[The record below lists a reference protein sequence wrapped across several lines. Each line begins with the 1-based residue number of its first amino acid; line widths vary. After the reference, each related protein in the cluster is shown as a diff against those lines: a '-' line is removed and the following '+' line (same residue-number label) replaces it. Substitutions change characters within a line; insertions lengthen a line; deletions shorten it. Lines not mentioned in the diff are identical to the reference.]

1 VIYVVRSWP
10 RLSQTFVLGE
20 VLALERR
27 GVDVELFALGRS
39 GETLVQPEVADVRAR
54 VSYPEDAADAQRTR
68 ADHALVAAAVPQRY
82 AATVAYARTRPW
94 LADGYATATV
104 RECLDRAVSVAAAVL
119 GAAGGRAGGA
129 PPTHVHAH
137 FAHDPA
143 LVGLLTARLTGLPFS
158 LTAHARDVYQ
168 VPPRALAERARA
180 ATCVVTCCRANAAH
194 LRRVL
199 PDASRDRVRV
209 LHHGVRLDR
218 FRPADR
224 LPEHAVPQ
232 LVSVGRLVQKKGF
245 GDLLEACALVAG
257 TGLEFRLDLVGD
269 GPLRPDVERRVTELG
284 LAGTVRLV
292 GEQDSAAVLARL
304 RAADAFVLT
313 PWVPPDGDRDGVP
326 NVVVEAMACGLPVVA
341 TDAGGVADAVT
352 HDVDGLLA
360 PPRDVPAVAACLTRV
375 LTDAATR
382 RRLGAAARERAEA
395 DFDVDAAAAA
405 LVDVFGLREAP
416 SVGAR
421 QPAGV
426 LS

>member
-1 VIYVVRSWP
+1 MIYVVRSWP

-27 GVDVELFALGRS
+27 GVDVELFALVRS

-54 VSYPEDAADAQRTR
+54 VSYLEDAADAQRTR
-68 ADHALVAAAVPQRY
+68 ADHALVAAADPQRY
-82 AATVAYARTRPW
+82 ASTVAWARTRPW

-104 RECLDRAVSVAAAVL
+104 RECLDRAVSLAAAVL
-119 GAAGGRAGGA
+119 GGAVGRAGGA

-143 LVGLLTARLTGLPFS
+143 LVGLLAARLTGLPFS

-168 VPPRALAERARA
+168 VPPRALGERARA
-180 ATCVVTCCRANAAH
+180 ATCVLTCCRANAVH

-199 PDASRDRVRV
+199 PGAAGDRVRL

-224 LPEHAVPQ
+224 LPERAVPQ
-232 LVSVGRLVQKKGF
+232 LVSVGRLVEKKGF

-257 TGLEFRLDLVGD
+257 AGLTFRLDLVGD
-269 GPLRPDVERRVTELG
+269 GPLRADLERRVTALG
-284 LAGTVRLV
+284 LTGTVRLV

-326 NVVVEAMACGLPVVA
+326 NVVVEALACGLPVVA

-352 HDVDGLLA
+352 DDVEGLLA
-360 PPRDVPAVAACLTRV
+360 PPRDVPAVAASLTRV

-405 LVDVFGLREAP
+405 LVHVFGLHGAA
-416 SVGAR
+416 SVSVR
-421 QPAGV
+421 QATGV
-426 LS
+426 VS